1 MTIKSGFF
9 NSMNHDRVYD
19 ADDINSI
26 FDGIITD
33 GVFGNIG
40 SKFNVTPSSGMTINI
55 GTGKARFHQIFVEN
69 DANLVLQV
77 SQSDVLLNRIDAVV
91 IRVDKTVNGR
101 LGNIVIVKGSPSQN
115 PVAPALSN
123 DNQIWEMPIAYI
135 NVNANVNKIN
145 FSDIQYLVGRNIAPL
160 ITAPMQTINV
170 DSYVKNMESQ
180 FKDWFA
186 EMKEKLSQDA
196 AGNLQNQIT
205 AIKNEQSQLLQR
217 VYPIGSFY
225 ISEAPVSPA
234 TLFGFGRWEKIE
246 DRFLIGA
253 SRNMPIKSSGGSKT
267 HAHGNKDG
275 RNGNLAA
282 AIGAANN
289 QPNTISYKAAND
301 TNIGAVGG
309 ATYVVAGAS
318 VGFGSWNHFTQVV
331 GQTAEDSTLPPYYAV
346 NIWRRIA

>member
-9 NSMNHDRVYD
+9 NSLNHDRMYD
-19 ADDINSI
+19 ADDMNAI

-40 SKFNVTPSSGMTINI
+40 DKFIVTPSSGMTINI
-55 GTGKARFHQIFVEN
+55 GTGKARLHQIFVEN
-69 DANLVLQV
+69 DANLALQV
-77 SQSDVLLNRIDAVV
+77 SQSDVLLNRIDVVV
-91 IRVDKTVNGR
+91 IRVDKTISGR
-101 LGNIVIVKGSPSQN
+101 RGDITILKGTPSQN
-115 PVAPALSN
+115 PIAPTLST
-123 DNQIWEMPIAYI
+123 DSQIWGMPIAYI
-135 NVNANVNKIN
+135 NVNANVNKITA
-145 FSDIQYLVGRNIAPL
+145 SDIQYLVGRNTTPL

-170 DSYVKNMESQ
+170 DLYVKNMENQ

-196 AGNLQNQIT
+196 AGNLQNQIN
-205 AIKNEQSQLLQR
+205 AIKSEQSKLLQR
-217 VYPIGSFY
+217 VYPIGSLY
-225 ISEAPVSPA
+225 ISESTVSPA

-253 SRNMPIKSSGGSKT
+253 GKNMPIKSSGGSKT

-282 AIGAANN
+282 AIGATNN
-289 QPNTISYKAAND
+289 QPNTIGYKAAND

-309 ATYVVAGAS
+309 ATYVVAGTS
-318 VGFGSWNHFTQVV
+318 IGFGSWNHFTQVV

-346 NIWRRIA
+346 NIWRRTA

>member
-9 NSMNHDRVYD
+9 NSLNHDRMYD
-19 ADDINSI
+19 ADDMNAI

-40 SKFNVTPSSGMTINI
+40 NKFIVTPGSGMTINV

-69 DANLVLQV
+69 DANLVLHV
-77 SQSDVLLNRIDAVV
+77 SQSDVLLNRVDVV
-91 IRVDKTVNGR
+91 AIRVDKTVNGR

-115 PVAPALSN
+115 PVAPVLSN
-123 DNQIWEMPIAYI
+123 DNQIYEMPIANI
-135 NVNANVNKIN
+135 KVNANVNKITA
-145 FSDIQYLVGRNIAPL
+145 SDIQYLVGRNTTPL
-160 ITAPMQTINV
+160 ITAPMQTISV

-186 EMKEKLSQDA
+186 EIKEKLSQDA
-196 AGNLQNQIT
+196 AGNLQNQIN
-205 AIKNEQSQLLQR
+205 ALKGEQSQLLQR

-225 ISEAPVSPA
+225 ISESIVSPA

-246 DRFLIGA
+246 DKFLIGA
-253 SRNMPIKSSGGSKT
+253 GKNTPIKSSGGSKT
-267 HAHGNKDG
+267 HSHGNKNG

-282 AIGAANN
+282 AIGAVNG
-289 QPNTISYKAAND
+289 NTNAIGYKAAND
-301 TNIGAVGG
+301 TDISVLGNATFVVSGAGQG
-309 ATYVVAGAS
+309 FAG
-318 VGFGSWNHFTQVV
+318 WNHFTQVV

-346 NIWRRIA
+346 NIWRRIN

>member
-9 NSMNHDRVYD
+9 NSLNHDRMYD
-19 ADDINSI
+19 ADDMNAI

-40 SKFNVTPSSGMTINI
+40 DKFIVTPSSGMTINI
-55 GTGKARFHQIFVEN
+55 GTGKARLHQIFVEN
-69 DANLVLQV
+69 DANLALQV
-77 SQSDVLLNRIDAVV
+77 SQSDVLLNRIDVVV
-91 IRVDKTVNGR
+91 IRVDKTISGR
-101 LGNIVIVKGSPSQN
+101 RGDITILKGTPSQN
-115 PVAPALSN
+115 PIAPTLST
-123 DNQIWEMPIAYI
+123 DSQIWGMPIAYI
-135 NVNANVNKIN
+135 NVNANVNKITA
-145 FSDIQYLVGRNIAPL
+145 SDIQYLVGRNTTPL

-170 DSYVKNMESQ
+170 DSYVKNMENQ

-196 AGNLQNQIT
+196 AGNLQNQIN
-205 AIKNEQSQLLQR
+205 AIKSEQSQLLQR

-225 ISEAPVSPA
+225 ISEATVSPA
-234 TLFGFGRWEKIE
+234 TLFGFGKWEKIE

-267 HAHGNKDG
+267 HSHGNRDG

-289 QPNTISYKAAND
+289 QPNTIGYKAAND
-301 TNIGAVGG
+301 TNIGAVSG
-309 ATYVVAGAS
+309 ATYVVAGTS
-318 VGFGSWNHFTQVV
+318 IGFGSWNHFTQVV

-346 NIWRRIA
+346 NIWRRVA

>member
-9 NSMNHDRVYD
+9 NSLNHDRMYD
-19 ADDINSI
+19 ADDMNAI

-40 SKFNVTPSSGMTINI
+40 DRFIVTPSSGMTINI
-55 GTGKARFHQIFVEN
+55 GTGKARLHQIFVEN
-69 DANLVLQV
+69 DANLALQV
-77 SQSDVLLNRIDAVV
+77 SQSDVLLNRIDVVV
-91 IRVDKTVNGR
+91 IRVDKTISGR
-101 LGNIVIVKGSPSQN
+101 RGDITILKGTPSQK
-115 PVAPALSN
+115 PIAPTLLTDS
-123 DNQIWEMPIAYI
+123 QIWGMPIAYI
-135 NVNANVNKIN
+135 NVNANVNKITA
-145 FSDIQYLVGRNIAPL
+145 SDIQYLVGRNTTPL

-170 DSYVKNMESQ
+170 DSYVKNMENQ

-196 AGNLQNQIT
+196 AGNLQNQIN
-205 AIKNEQSQLLQR
+205 AIKSEQSQLLQR
-217 VYPIGSFY
+217 VYPIGSLY
-225 ISEAPVSPA
+225 ISESTVSPA

-253 SRNMPIKSSGGSKT
+253 GKNMPIKSSGGSKT

-282 AIGAANN
+282 AIGATNN
-289 QPNTISYKAAND
+289 QPNTIGYKAAND

-309 ATYVVAGAS
+309 ATYVVAGTS
-318 VGFGSWNHFTQVV
+318 IGFGSWNHFTQVV

-346 NIWRRIA
+346 NIWRRVA

>member
-9 NSMNHDRVYD
+9 NSLNHDRMYD
-19 ADDINSI
+19 ADDMNAI

-40 SKFNVTPSSGMTINI
+40 NRFIVTPGSGMTINI
-55 GTGKARFHQIFVEN
+55 GTGKARLHQIFVEN

-77 SQSDVLLNRIDAVV
+77 SQSDVLLNRIDVLV
-91 IRVDKTVNGR
+91 IRVDKTISGR
-101 LGNIVIVKGSPSQN
+101 RGDITILKGTPSQN
-115 PVAPALSN
+115 PIAPTLST
-123 DNQIWEMPIAYI
+123 DGQIWEMPIANI
-135 NVNANVNKIN
+135 RVNANVNKITA
-145 FSDIQYLVGRNIAPL
+145 SDIQYLVGRDTTPL
-160 ITAPMQTINV
+160 ITAPMQTMNV
-170 DSYVKNMESQ
+170 DPYVRNMENQ

-196 AGNLQNQIT
+196 AGNLQNQIN
-205 AIKNEQSQLLQR
+205 AIKGEQSKLLQR

-225 ISEAPVSPA
+225 ISEATVSPA

-253 SRNMPIKSSGGSKT
+253 GRNTPIKSSGGSKT
-267 HAHGNKDG
+267 HSHGNKNG

-282 AIGAANN
+282 AIGAVNG
-289 QPNTISYKAAND
+289 NTNAVGYKAAND
-301 TNIGAVGG
+301 TDLNALGNATFVVSGAGQGFVG
-309 ATYVVAGAS
+309 
-318 VGFGSWNHFTQVV
+318 WNHFTQVV

-346 NIWRRIA
+346 NIWRRVE

>member
-1 MTIKSGFF
+1 
-9 NSMNHDRVYD
+9 MNHDRVYD
-19 ADDINSI
+19 ADDMNAI

-40 SKFNVTPSSGMTINI
+40 SKFTVTPGGGMSVNV

-69 DANLVLQV
+69 DANLVLQI
-77 SQSDVLLNRIDAVV
+77 SQSDVLLNRIDVIA

-115 PVAPALSN
+115 PVAPVLSN
-123 DNQIWEMPIAYI
+123 DNQIYEMPIANI
-135 NVNANVNKIN
+135 KVNANVNKITA
-145 FSDIQYLVGRNIAPL
+145 SDIQYLVGRNTTPL
-160 ITAPMQTINV
+160 ITAPMQTISV

-186 EMKEKLSQDA
+186 EIKEKLSQDA
-196 AGNLQNQIT
+196 AGNLQNQIN
-205 AIKNEQSQLLQR
+205 ALKGEQSQLLQR

-225 ISEAPVSPA
+225 ISESTVSPA

-253 SRNMPIKSSGGSKT
+253 GKNMPIKSSGGSKT
-267 HAHGNKDG
+267 HAHGNRDG
-275 RNGNLAA
+275 RNGNMAA
-282 AIGAANN
+282 AIGAVNG
-289 QPNTISYKAAND
+289 NTNAIGYKAAND
-301 TNIGAVGG
+301 TDLNALGN
-309 ATYVVAGAS
+309 ATYVVSGAGQ
-318 VGFGSWNHFTQVV
+318 GFTGWNHFTAVV
-331 GQTAEDSTLPPYYAV
+331 GQTAVDNTLPPYYAV

>member
-9 NSMNHDRVYD
+9 NSLNHDRMYD
-19 ADDINSI
+19 ADDMNAI

-40 SKFNVTPSSGMTINI
+40 NRFIVTPGSGMTINI
-55 GTGKARFHQIFVEN
+55 GTGKARLHQIFVEN

-77 SQSDVLLNRIDAVV
+77 SQSDVLLNRIDVVV
-91 IRVDKTVNGR
+91 IRVDKTISGR
-101 LGNIVIVKGSPSQN
+101 RGDITILKGTPSQN
-115 PVAPALSN
+115 PIAPTLST
-123 DNQIWEMPIAYI
+123 DGQIWEMPIAYI
-135 NVNANVNKIN
+135 NVNANASKIRS
-145 FSDIQYLVGRNIAPL
+145 SDIQYLVGRNSTPL

-170 DSYVKNMESQ
+170 DPYVRNMENQ

-196 AGNLQNQIT
+196 AGNLQNQIN
-205 AIKNEQSQLLQR
+205 AIKSEQSQLLQK
-217 VYPIGSFY
+217 VYPIGSLY
-225 ISEAPVSPA
+225 ISESTVSPA

-253 SRNMPIKSSGGSKT
+253 SRNTPIKSSDGSKT
-267 HAHGNKDG
+267 HSHGNKNG

-282 AIGAANN
+282 AIGAVNG
-289 QPNTISYKAAND
+289 NTNAVGYKATND
-301 TNIGAVGG
+301 TDLNALGNATFVVSGAGQ
-309 ATYVVAGAS
+309 
-318 VGFGSWNHFTQVV
+318 GFTGWNHFTAVV

-346 NIWRRIA
+346 NIWRRVA